1 MCQVRFCNIFQ
12 PIAPLTG
19 RRAMRFEGGYLAPY
33 FVTDPERM
41 ECVYEDV
48 YILIH
53 EKKIAGMRCLLP
65 VLENV
70 AKAGKP
76 LLILAEEVEGEAL
89 ACLITNK
96 IRGTVKCVA
105 VRTPEFGDRRRA
117 LLEEIAILA
126 GGCIITPDSEIRL
139 ESVTLHDLGHAKRV
153 IVEKENTTIEF
164 SLASRN

>member
-1 MCQVRFCNIFQ
+1 
-12 PIAPLTG
+12 
-19 RRAMRFEGGYLAPY
+19 MRFESGYLSPY

-53 EKKIAGMRCLLP
+53 ESKIASVKALLP

-70 AKAGKP
+70 AKTGKP
-76 LLILAEEVEGEAL
+76 LLILADEVEGEVMAS
-89 ACLITNK
+89 LITNK

-105 VRTPEFGDRRRA
+105 VKTPEFGDRRRA
-117 LLEEIAILA
+117 MLEEVAILA
-126 GGCIITPDSEIRL
+126 GARMITEDSGVRL
-139 ESVTLHDLGHAKRV
+139 ESVTLHDLGRAKRI

-164 SLASRN
+164 VLASRN

>member
-1 MCQVRFCNIFQ
+1 
-12 PIAPLTG
+12 
-19 RRAMRFEGGYLAPY
+19 MRFESGYLSPY

-53 EKKIAGMRCLLP
+53 ENKIASMKTLLP

-70 AKAGKP
+70 AKTGKP
-76 LLILAEEVEGEAL
+76 LLILADELEGEVL
-89 ACLITNK
+89 ASLITNK

-105 VRTPEFGDRRRA
+105 VKTSELGDRRRA
-117 LLEEIAILA
+117 MLEEVAVLA
-126 GGCIITPDSEIRL
+126 GGCMITQDSVVRL
-139 ESVTLHDLGHAKRV
+139 ESVTLHDLGRAKRI

-164 SLASRN
+164 LLASRN

>member
-1 MCQVRFCNIFQ
+1 
-12 PIAPLTG
+12 
-19 RRAMRFEGGYLAPY
+19 MRFESGYLSPY

-53 EKKIAGMRCLLP
+53 ETKIASVKTLLP

-76 LLILAEEVEGEAL
+76 LLILAEVEGEAL
-89 ACLITNK
+89 ASLVTNK
-96 IRGTVKCVA
+96 IRGTIKCVA
-105 VRTPEFGDRRRA
+105 VKTPEFGDRRRTM
-117 LLEEIAILA
+117 LEEIAILA
-126 GGCIITPDSEIRL
+126 GGCLITQDSAIRL
-139 ESVTLHDLGHAKRV
+139 ENVTLDDLGHAKRI

-164 SLASRN
+164 VLASRN

>member
-1 MCQVRFCNIFQ
+1 
-12 PIAPLTG
+12 
-19 RRAMRFEGGYLAPY
+19 MRFESGYLSPF

-53 EKKIAGMRCLLP
+53 ESKIASVKTLLP

-70 AKAGKP
+70 AKTGKP
-76 LLILAEEVEGEAL
+76 LLILAEELEGEVL
-89 ACLITNK
+89 ASLVTNK

-105 VRTPEFGDRRRA
+105 VKTPEFGDRRRA
-117 LLEEIAILA
+117 MLEEVAILA
-126 GGCIITPDSEIRL
+126 GGCLITQDSGIRL
-139 ESVTLHDLGHAKRV
+139 DSVTLHDLGRAKRI

-164 SLASRN
+164 VLASRN

>member
-1 MCQVRFCNIFQ
+1 
-12 PIAPLTG
+12 
-19 RRAMRFEGGYLAPY
+19 MRFASGYLSPY

-53 EKKIAGMRCLLP
+53 ESKIASVKALLP

-70 AKAGKP
+70 AKTGKP
-76 LLILAEEVEGEAL
+76 LLILADEVEGEVMAS
-89 ACLITNK
+89 LITNK

-105 VRTPEFGDRRRA
+105 VKTPEFGDQRRA
-117 LLEEIAILA
+117 MLEEVAILA
-126 GGCIITPDSEIRL
+126 GGRMITEDSGVRL
-139 ESVTLHDLGHAKRV
+139 ESVTLHDLGRAKRI

-164 SLASRN
+164 VLASRN